1 MLKLDCIT
9 NQLKGFFLKKPHK
22 KLDLFMENAELI
34 SEDGSF
40 INDYKTDPNRKKNTI
55 TAHRHYFIS
64 ATKW

>member
-1 MLKLDCIT
+1 
-9 NQLKGFFLKKPHK
+9 
-22 KLDLFMENAELI
+22 MENAELI